1 MRRLAEQSEQEQKA
15 HIEVARWRGLL
26 SEDIKHVGKLTD
38 NYKAPDGRFNRDLS
52 MIHAEAERKRNAGD
66 RWDRVAGRIES
77 LIQSRARDRGGPD
90 LG

>member
-1 MRRLAEQSEQEQKA
+1 
-15 HIEVARWRGLL
+15 
-26 SEDIKHVGKLTD
+26 
-38 NYKAPDGRFNRDLS
+38 

-77 LIQSRARDRGGPD
+77 LIQSQRERNRSGPD